1 MKIAMFTN
9 TFTPHVGGVAESV
22 KRLMEDC
29 RQAGHEVCVVAPEF
43 ADMPEDEYNVVRV
56 PAIQNFNGSDFSVS
70 LPSPLKLSHALD
82 LFDPEIVHTHHP
94 YLLGD
99 TALRVSASRNLPLV
113 FTYHTMYEDY
123 THYVPADSPQFKRFV
138 IELATGYANLCDH
151 LIAPSESIAGIL
163 QERGVHTPITVI
175 PTGVDCEQF
184 ASGDGARARQQANIP
199 EDAFVIGHVGRL
211 APEKNL
217 LFLARAVTIFLQQT
231 AHAYFLIIGD
241 GTSTQEMEA
250 IFEHAGVRDRVYFA
264 GVQQVPALIDYYHAM
279 NVFIFAS
286 KTETQGMVLAEAMS
300 AGVPVIALDA
310 PGAREIV
317 QDGMN
322 GRLLSAEEVEV
333 FAETLAEISA
343 RSQQEIHEWQ
353 QATLKTAQQFSR
365 SASLEKVLAL
375 YEEILKITH
384 KSRGLEDDTWEALGR
399 SVRQEWEIWSNRLNA
414 GLHALSE
421 EEV

>member
-22 KRLMEDC
+22 KRLTEDC
-29 RQAGHEVCVVAPEF
+29 RNAGHDVCIVTPEF
-43 ADMPEDEYNVVRV
+43 ADMPENEHDVVRV

-70 LPSPLKLSHALD
+70 LPAPLKLSHALD
-82 LFDPEIVHTHHP
+82 RFAPEIIHTHHP

-99 TALRVSASRNLPLV
+99 TALRVSARRNLPLL

-123 THYVPADSPQFKRFV
+123 THYVPVDSPQLKRFV

-151 LIAPSESIAGIL
+151 LIAPSESIAAIL

-175 PTGVDCEQF
+175 PTGVDCAQF
-184 ASGDGARARQQANIP
+184 ASGDEERARQQANIP

-217 LFLARAVTIFLQQT
+217 LFLAQAVAMFLQQ
-231 AHAYFLIIGD
+231 ASHAYFLIVGD
-241 GTSTQEMEA
+241 GVCIQEMEA
-250 IFEHAGVRDRVYFA
+250 IFEQVGVRNQIYFA
-264 GVQQVPALIDYYHAM
+264 GVQQAPELMDYYHAM
-279 NVFIFAS
+279 DLFVFAS

-310 PGAREIV
+310 PGSREIV
-317 QDGMN
+317 QDGIN
-322 GRLLSAEEVEV
+322 GRLLSPEEVEI
-333 FAETLAEISA
+333 FAETLAEA
-343 RSQQEIHEWQ
+343 AALSQQETQKWQ
-353 QATLKTAQQFSR
+353 QAALKTAQRFSR
-365 SASLEKVLAL
+365 AASLEKVLAL
-375 YEEILKITH
+375 YEEVLTVTY
-384 KSRGLEDDTWEALGR
+384 KSRGLEDDTWETLGR
-399 SVRQEWEIWSNRLNA
+399 AVKQEWEIWSNRLSA
-414 GLHALSE
+414 GLQALSE